1 MHEFLC
7 LVGIKALKSTKTRER
22 RRTMKKK
29 TLFVVTVLAIVML
42 SLALFSCATAPPST
56 SEKEQQQDSVRDM
69 ANKTLSDL
77 YAKHPAAKDAVAK
90 AAGYAVFSDFGF
102 KVMFMGGARGK
113 GLAVDNATKSETF
126 MEMAEFQPGMGLGAA
141 EYRVVFLFETTDAFN
156 SFVTSGW
163 EAGANAMA
171 SAKTKTE
178 GGALAG
184 AITVS
189 EGVKM
194 IQLNGEGAIVG
205 VSITAAKYYKDKELN

>member
-1 MHEFLC
+1 
-7 LVGIKALKSTKTRER
+7 
-22 RRTMKKK
+22 MKKK
-29 TLFVVTVLAIVML
+29 TLCVVIVSATVLL
-42 SLALFSCATAPPST
+42 SLALFSCATAPLSK

-77 YAKHPAAKDAVAK
+77 YSKHPTAKDAIAK

-102 KVMFMGGARGK
+102 KVMFLGGAG
-113 GLAVDNATKSETF
+113 GSGVAVNKSAKQETF
-126 MEMAEFQPGMGLGAA
+126 MKMAEFQPGLGLGAA
-141 EYRVVFLFETTDAFN
+141 KFRVVFIFETLDAFN

-178 GGALAG
+178 GGELAG
-184 AITVS
+184 AVTVS

-194 IQLNGEGAIVG
+194 FQLNEEGAIVG
-205 VSITAAKYYKDKELN
+205 VSLTAAKYYKDKELN

>member
-1 MHEFLC
+1 MQ
-7 LVGIKALKSTKTRER
+7 
-22 RRTMKKK
+22 KK
-29 TLFVVTVLAIVML
+29 TLSVVIVSATVLL
-42 SLALFSCATAPPST
+42 SLALFSCATAPLSK

-77 YAKHPAAKDAVAK
+77 YSKHPAAKDAIAK

-102 KVMFMGGARGK
+102 KVMFLGGAG
-113 GLAVDNATKSETF
+113 GSGVAVNKSSKQEIF
-126 MEMAEFQPGMGLGAA
+126 MKMAEFQPGLGLGAA
-141 EYRVVFLFETTDAFN
+141 KFRVVFIFETLDAFN

-184 AITVS
+184 AVTVS

-194 IQLNGEGAIVG
+194 LQLNGEGAIVG
-205 VSITAAKYYKDKELN
+205 VSLTAAKYYKDKELN

>member
-1 MHEFLC
+1 
-7 LVGIKALKSTKTRER
+7 
-22 RRTMKKK
+22 MKKK
-29 TLFVVTVLAIVML
+29 TLSVVIVSAMVLL
-42 SLALFSCATAPPST
+42 SLALFSCATAPLSK

-77 YAKHPAAKDAVAK
+77 YSQHPAAKDAIAK

-102 KVMFMGGARGK
+102 KVMFLGGAG
-113 GLAVDNATKSETF
+113 GSGVAVNNASKQEIF
-126 MEMAEFQPGMGLGAA
+126 MKMAEFQPGLGLGAA
-141 EYRVVFLFETTDAFN
+141 KFRVVFIFETLDAFN

-178 GGALAG
+178 GGELAG
-184 AITVS
+184 AVTVS

-194 IQLNGEGAIVG
+194 FQLNEEGAIVG
-205 VSITAAKYYKDKELN
+205 VSLTAAKYYRDKELN